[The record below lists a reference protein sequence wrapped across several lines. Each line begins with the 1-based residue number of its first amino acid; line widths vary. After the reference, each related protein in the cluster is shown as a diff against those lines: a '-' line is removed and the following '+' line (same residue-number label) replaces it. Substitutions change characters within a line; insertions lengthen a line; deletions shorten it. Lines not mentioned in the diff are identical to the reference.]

1 VQKNFGGVKAVDSVS
16 FTVAPGIIKGLIGP
30 NGAGKS
36 TIINLI
42 SGVLPPTAGSIS
54 LGGARLTGLRPDEV
68 ARIGLMR
75 TFQHE
80 RLFVDLN
87 VIENVMVGYEKGI
100 RGSFAELFEATT
112 GVCRWAEEE
121 REARR
126 MARAWLDAFGLGEY
140 AEEPIEKLPTGLRKL
155 VEVARACAS
164 RPRVLLLDET
174 AAGLNT
180 TERMAFREILNRLRR
195 SGMTIVL
202 IEHDLELVMEM
213 SDEICVLDFG
223 QKIADGTPQQVRNNE
238 QVISAYLGA

>member
-1 VQKNFGGVKAVDSVS
+1 VTAVDNVS
-16 FTVAPGIIKGLIGP
+16 FTVTPGIIKGLIGP

-36 TIINLI
+36 TVINLI
-42 SGVLPPTAGSIS
+42 SGVLAPTAGSIS
-54 LGGARLTGLRPDEV
+54 LGGVRLTGLRPDEV
-68 ARIGLMR
+68 ARTGLMR

-87 VIENVMVGYEKGI
+87 VIENVMVGYERGI
-100 RGSFAELFEATT
+100 RGSFSELFQATA
-112 GVCRWAEEE
+112 GIRRWAAEE

-126 MARAWLDAFGLGEY
+126 VARAWLDAFGLGEY
-140 AEEPIEKLPTGLRKL
+140 AEEPVERLPTGLRKL

-164 RPRVLLLDET
+164 RPKVLLLDET

-180 TERMAFREILNRLRR
+180 TERLSFRDILDRLRR

-223 QKIADGTPQQVRNNE
+223 QKIADGTPQRVRNNE